1 MDTVVV
7 DGVKIEILFP
17 EREIVARVEELAHEI
32 AAARPKDLLVVP
44 ILKGS
49 FIFAADLLRAFYRS
63 GLLPEV
69 DFMILASYREATV
82 SSGRVEVLRDIETE
96 VKGRDVLF
104 VDDILESGRTLA
116 YARDLLAARGA
127 RRVMTAVLL
136 DKPHRRVADIEAD
149 FRGFECPEVF
159 VVGYGMDMAH
169 AFRELP
175 FVGHVIGREDEEGK
189 APAGT

>member
-17 EREIVARVEELAHEI
+17 EREIIARVEELAREI
-32 AAARPKDLLVVP
+32 AAAQPKDLLVVP

-175 FVGHVIGREDEEGK
+175 FVGHVIGREGEEEGV
-189 APAGT
+189 AGT